1 MAINDD
7 VWIGLNDISSEG
19 VFEWI
24 NGDPYRN
31 EVAWL
36 PGQPSNSGGNENC
49 VHINLVDTRREEM
62 NDLPCNRNDINALCE
77 IAIST

>member
-31 EVAWL
+31 EVIWIS
-36 PGQPSNSGGNENC
+36 GEPSNSGGNEDC
-49 VHINLVDTRREEM
+49 MHINLVNYPREKI
-62 NDLPCNRNDINALCE
+62 NDSPCDRPGIKALCE
-77 IAIST
+77 IAITI